1 MKILLLIGFAS
12 FLLSPKAYSQQI
24 TPGELIGVWDKTDTT
39 KEKISFKFIDNST
52 LNVEKS
58 GAPNKFSYKLIED
71 SLAQGQIILL
81 EMEKDGIKQLSSYSI
96 ERINKS
102 VLKLVNRDNYMNSVE
117 LPRETTKGI
126 FFLAR
131 RK

>member
-39 KEKISFKFIDNST
+39 KEKISFKFIDNSN